1 MRASCANEW
10 LSYTTVRVVR
20 IKDWRLGTVHLLLQG
35 AIVGYLLLYT
45 IVFAQRY
52 RRQAPDVVGS
62 TRLQL
67 RPPAP
72 PYTREPGALGYC
84 GGALGCR
91 YLDQYDAAAPWLEP
105 GAIFAATR
113 ITETSYALNASAA
126 CVNQTLPGCT
136 YAAVPG
142 SAFAY
147 FVADLEMFTLLLDH
161 TLSAASVG
169 VARAAAQMPG
179 KLVDTSGA
187 TLNVC
192 DDYSAQGWPC
202 DPNVKVGRV
211 GAGADIL
218 PLRSLLRAAGV
229 ASLDTVVASL
239 NETRRYAGAVL
250 VVTIEY
256 SNLWFD
262 TSSWSEHDLTYVYSV
277 RAVDDA
283 EFKAEESVATGP
295 GTRLVRD
302 RHGLRVLIKQSGTV
316 GTFDFATLL
325 ISLTSG
331 LGLLAVT
338 TLVVDLFA
346 TRVMRLRSI
355 YNQYKVYDTTD
366 TAELEAALGPDELNR
381 FDAADLV
388 NPPPRF
394 LSRLQTRKR
403 LLAGGEAV
411 ADDDEEDDLDG
422 GGGVGG
428 RAASSLKL
436 LGAAKTERG

>member
-1 MRASCANEW
+1 MTSCANEW

-20 IKDWRLGTVHLLLQG
+20 IKDWRLGAVHLLLQL
-35 AIVGYLLLYT
+35 AIVAYLLLYT

-52 RRQAPDVVGS
+52 RRQALDVVGS
-62 TRLQL
+62 ARLQL

-84 GGALGCR
+84 GGALECR
-91 YLDQYDAAAPWLEP
+91 YLDQYDVAAPWLEP
-105 GAIFAATR
+105 AATFAATR
-113 ITETSYALNASAA
+113 ITETSYTLNASAA
-126 CVNQTLPGCT
+126 CANQTLPGCA

-147 FVADLEMFTLLLDH
+147 YIANLEMFTLLLDH

-169 VARAAAQMPG
+169 VSRAAAQMPG

-187 TLNVC
+187 ALSVC
-192 DDYSAQGWPC
+192 DDYAAQGWPC

-211 GAGADIL
+211 GVGADIL

-229 ASLDTVVASL
+229 ASLDTVVPSL

-262 TSSWSEHDLTYVYSV
+262 TNSWSERDLSYVYSV

-295 GTRLVRD
+295 GARLVRD
-302 RHGLRVLIKQSGTV
+302 RHGLRVLVKQSGTV

-338 TLVVDLFA
+338 TLVVDLCA
-346 TRVMRLRSI
+346 TRVMRLRTI
-355 YNQYKVYDTTD
+355 YNQYKTYDTAD
-366 TAELEAALGPDELNR
+366 TGQLEMSLGDDELSR
-381 FDAADLV
+381 FNAADLV
-388 NPPPRF
+388 NPPPPF
-394 LSRLQTRKR
+394 LSRMRKR
-403 LLAGGEAV
+403 LLAGGEA
-411 ADDDEEDDLDG
+411 AADGDDDDDDEVG
-422 GGGVGG
+422 GAGG

-436 LGAAKTERG
+436 LAPAKTERG

>member
-1 MRASCANEW
+1 MTSCANEW

-20 IKDWRLGTVHLLLQG
+20 IKDWRLGAVHLLLQL
-35 AIVGYLLLYT
+35 AIVAYLLLYT

-52 RRQAPDVVGS
+52 RRQALDVVGS
-62 TRLQL
+62 ARLQL

-84 GGALGCR
+84 GGALECR
-91 YLDQYDAAAPWLEP
+91 YLDQYDVAAPWLEP
-105 GAIFAATR
+105 AATFAATR
-113 ITETSYALNASAA
+113 ITETSYTLNASAA
-126 CVNQTLPGCT
+126 CANQTLPGCV

-147 FVADLEMFTLLLDH
+147 YIANLEMFTLLLDH

-169 VARAAAQMPG
+169 V
-179 KLVDTSGA
+179 
-187 TLNVC
+187 
-192 DDYSAQGWPC
+192 
-202 DPNVKVGRV
+202 
-211 GAGADIL
+211 GADIL

-229 ASLDTVVASL
+229 ASLDTVVPSL

-262 TSSWSEHDLTYVYSV
+262 TNSWSERDLSYVYSV

-295 GTRLVRD
+295 GARLVRD
-302 RHGLRVLIKQSGTV
+302 RHGLRVLVKQSGTV

-338 TLVVDLFA
+338 TLVVDLCA
-346 TRVMRLRSI
+346 TRVMRLRTI
-355 YNQYKVYDTTD
+355 YNQYKTYDTAD
-366 TAELEAALGPDELNR
+366 TGQLEMSLGDDELSR
-381 FDAADLV
+381 FNAADLV
-388 NPPPRF
+388 NPPPPF
-394 LSRLQTRKR
+394 LSRMRKR
-403 LLAGGEAV
+403 LLAGGEA
-411 ADDDEEDDLDG
+411 AADGGDDDDDEV
-422 GGGVGG
+422 GGVGG

-436 LGAAKTERG
+436 LAPAKTERG